1 MLHDHLTLGS
11 TFEQNHS
18 LAVLPKDG
26 NNEEQALGER
36 VVIGLFMLV
45 LQKSPQQK
53 TNSFLLHQG
62 VHDVRR
68 GAF

>member
-18 LAVLPKDG
+18 HAVLPKDG

-36 VVIGLFMLV
+36 VVIGLLMLV
-45 LQKSPQQK
+45 LQKNPQIHSCCIK
-53 TNSFLLHQG
+53 G
-62 VHDVRR
+62 CMM
-68 GAF
+68 

>member
-26 NNEEQALGER
+26 NRAGPRGKR
-36 VVIGLFMLV
+36 VATGLFMLV
-45 LQKSPQQK
+45 LQK

-68 GAF
+68 GVF